1 MRLAQA
7 QLVELADGALGHEPL
22 RLVGGKHDGPARAA
36 QQIGDVPVLVGQPLP
51 GIDEKDDDVGLGDR
65 LPRLPGHLVQDA
77 VLRDGFEPARV
88 DDEERLLTDAG
99 AAVVPV
105 ARQARE
111 IGDERGAGSG
121 QPVEERRLADVRAP
135 DDDYGGQHRSV
146 PARPPEGHCA
156 PPRGAATRP

>member
-7 QLVELADGALGHEPL
+7 QFVEFAGRPLGRQPL
-22 RLVGGKHDGPARAA
+22 RLVGGQHDGPARTA
-36 QQIGDVPVLVGQPLP
+36 QEVRDVPVLVGEPLP

-65 LPRLPGHLVQDA
+65 LPRLLGHLVQDA
-77 VLRDGFEPARV
+77 FLRDGFEAAGV
-88 DDEERLLTDAG
+88 DDEKGLLADAG

-111 IGDERGAGSG
+111 IGDERGAGPG

-135 DDDYGGQHRSV
+135 DDDQGGQHRDSV
-146 PARPPEGHCA
+146 PARPPEGH
-156 PPRGAATRP
+156 